1 MCRFLTASLIL
12 KYLCA
17 YLQFFW
23 VNKCIR
29 ELYSSILKLV
39 FATMQILFPS
49 THQIS
54 MIIFYQIW
62 SLSCVPLGLC
72 FFEDQNSPFTT
83 GFWTMPLHLAG
94 AIELII
100 LQVKEFVI
108 VFLLLPISSKAST
121 VQLVFE
127 SNPIL
132 GTLSCERSQV
142 WKIWIKKA
150 TKSGG

>member
-1 MCRFLTASLIL
+1 
-12 KYLCA
+12 
-17 YLQFFW
+17 
-23 VNKCIR
+23 
-29 ELYSSILKLV
+29 
-39 FATMQILFPS
+39 
-49 THQIS
+49 
-54 MIIFYQIW
+54 
-62 SLSCVPLGLC
+62 
-72 FFEDQNSPFTT
+72 
-83 GFWTMPLHLAG
+83 MPLHLAG